1 MTATGT
7 VVIGAGVGGLVAALE
22 LALAGEAVTVL
33 EAADRVGGKLRQIAV
48 GEQRLDSGPTVF
60 TMRWVFD
67 ALFAAAGSS
76 LEEQVQP
83 RALDVLARH
92 YWPDGSRLD
101 LHADPER
108 SAAAIGD
115 FAGAPA
121 ARQFLRFCAQTRR
134 MYDTLEEPFLRSPQP
149 STAGLSL
156 KVLRNSPAGLLHIH
170 PFRRMAGAL
179 ARNFADPRLRQLY
192 GRYATYCGSSPYL
205 APATLML
212 IANVEQQGVWQLAG
226 GMQTL
231 ADALYRLARA
241 HGVQFQLNAEV
252 AGIATS
258 AGRVSGVRTK
268 AGELVTC
275 EAVICNADPAALR
288 EGLLGDS
295 ARGALPQSSPERSLS
310 AVTWGLACS
319 TGGADLAHH
328 NVFFSPDYRR
338 EFRELLEQQQLP
350 TAPTVYVCAQDRG
363 SGVPAPEQPERLL
376 CLVNAPARGD
386 HRPFTDEEIAACA
399 TRTFQT
405 LARCGLHLKPEPAL
419 QTVTTPN
426 DFARRFP
433 GTGGALYGQ
442 ASHGWRSSFSRP
454 GARTR
459 IAGLYLAGGGTH
471 PGPGVPMAALSGKL
485 AARSR
490 LADRAST
497 ARSRRTA
504 IAGGI
509 STP

>member
-33 EAADRVGGKLRQIAV
+33 EADDRVGGKLRQITV
-48 GEQRLDSGPTVF
+48 GPHSLDSGPTVF

-76 LEEQVQP
+76 LEEAVQP
-83 RALDVLARH
+83 RALEVLARH

-101 LHADPER
+101 LHADSER
-108 SAAAIGD
+108 SAEAIGD
-115 FAGAPA
+115 FAGAAA
-121 ARQFLRFCAQTRR
+121 ARQFLRFCEQTRR
-134 MYDTLEEPFLRSPQP
+134 MYTTLEEPFLRSPQP

-156 KVLRNSPAGLLHIH
+156 RVLRRSPAGLLHIH
-170 PFRRMAGAL
+170 PFRSMAGAL
-179 ARNFADPRLRQLY
+179 ARNFTDPRLRQLY

-212 IANVEQQGVWQLAG
+212 IANVEQQGVWQLRG
-226 GMQTL
+226 GMQSL
-231 ADALYRLARA
+231 ADALYRLALA
-241 HGVQFQLNAEV
+241 HGVQFHFNSKV
-252 AGIATS
+252 ADIETH
-258 AGRVSGVRTK
+258 AGRVSGVRTV
-268 AGELVTC
+268 AGELVTSG
-275 EAVICNADPAALR
+275 AVICNADPAALR
-288 EGLLGDS
+288 LGLLGDS
-295 ARGALPQSSPERSLS
+295 ACGALPASSAERSLS

-328 NVFFSPDYRR
+328 NVFFSPDYRQ

-350 TAPTVYVCAQDRG
+350 GSPTVYVCAQDRG
-363 SGVPAPEQPERLL
+363 PDVPAPDQPERLL

-386 HRPFTDEEIAACA
+386 SRPFTDEEIAACA
-399 TRTFQT
+399 TRTFQI
-405 LARCGLHLKPEPAL
+405 LARCGLNLKPEPAQ

-442 ASHGWRSSFSRP
+442 ASHSWRSSFSRP
-454 GARTR
+454 GSRTQ
-459 IAGLYLAGGGTH
+459 ITGLYLAGGGTH

-485 AARSR
+485 AAQSR

-497 ARSRRTA
+497 APCQPTA

>member
-7 VVIGAGVGGLVAALE
+7 VVIGAGIGGMVAALE

-33 EAADRVGGKLRQIAV
+33 EAEDRVGGKLRQIAV
-48 GEQRLDSGPTVF
+48 GEHRLDSGPTVF

-76 LEEQVQP
+76 LEEQLQP
-83 RALDVLARH
+83 SALEVLARH
-92 YWPDGSRLD
+92 YWEDGSRLD
-101 LHADPER
+101 LHADRER
-108 SAAAIGD
+108 SADAIGD
-115 FAGAPA
+115 FAGAA
-121 ARQFLRFCAQTRR
+121 AAQQFLRFCRQTQR
-134 MYDTLEEPFLRSPQP
+134 MYSTLETPFLRSPRP
-149 STAGLSL
+149 STMGLSL
-156 KVLRNSPAGLLHIH
+156 KVLRQSPAGLLHIH

-179 ARNFADPRLRQLY
+179 ARNFSDPRLRQLY

-212 IANVEQQGVWQLAG
+212 IANVEQQGVWQLRG
-226 GMQTL
+226 GMQSL
-231 ADALYRLARA
+231 ADALHRLALA
-241 HGVQFQLNAEV
+241 QGVQFHLNSKV
-252 AGIATS
+252 AAIDTH
-258 AGRVSGVRTK
+258 AGRVSGVRTEM
-268 AGELVTC
+268 GELLPC

-288 EGLLGDS
+288 QGLLGDS
-295 ARGALPQSSPERSLS
+295 ARSALPAGAGERSLS
-310 AVTWGLACS
+310 AVTWGLACPTNGS
-319 TGGADLAHH
+319 DLAHH
-328 NVFFSPDYRR
+328 NVFFSPDYRQ

-350 TAPTVYVCAQDRG
+350 EAPTVYVCAQDRG
-363 SGVPAPEQPERLL
+363 SVVPAPDQAERLL

-386 HRPFTDEEIAACA
+386 SRPFTDEEIAACA

-405 LARCGLHLKPEPAL
+405 LARCGLHLKPEMTQ

-454 GARTR
+454 GARTG
-459 IAGLYLAGGGTH
+459 IPGLYLAGGGTH

-485 AARSR
+485 AAQSR

-497 ARSRRTA
+497 ARSRPTA
-504 IAGGI
+504 TAGGI